1 MESLMLN
8 GVRCLEKK
16 MKIKVGAQVRHTG
29 CETPHRGK
37 VVAAR
42 HTRDEYVVVWYQNG
56 RRWTGKHSRMAL
68 REVR

>member
-1 MESLMLN
+1 
-8 GVRCLEKK
+8 
-16 MKIKVGAQVRHTG
+16 MKIKVGAQVRHAG

-68 REVR
+68 KEVR